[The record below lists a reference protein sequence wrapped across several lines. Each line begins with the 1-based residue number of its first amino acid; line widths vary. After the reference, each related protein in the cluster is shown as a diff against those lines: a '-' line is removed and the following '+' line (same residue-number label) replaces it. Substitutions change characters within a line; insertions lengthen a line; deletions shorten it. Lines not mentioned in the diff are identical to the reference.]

1 MTGEKDNPLTGG
13 VYTLLLTPYNED
25 GSKFDPLSMS
35 RQIDY
40 VLDAGVNGLVA
51 CGKAGEFEDLNL
63 DEIEQ
68 VLSHVVE
75 HVNGRVPVGL
85 GAISVDLDEGIKVAR
100 IASRQG
106 ASIAMVKKKSYQDL
120 RSFFLKM
127 ADEIPVMIYDM
138 TDNGSLD
145 MQKDVL
151 PIVHFC
157 DRVVAMKVS
166 GDVGS
171 FDVLRKEVLSIP
183 CLCGSDM
190 YTLITYGTGSD
201 GVVAGSA
208 AVMPEREVA
217 LHKLV
222 KEEQW
227 DEARTYFVEKMLPMI
242 AYGGQ
247 LLPYNYST
255 MKHILK
261 WKGII
266 DHVFVRPPYRAAYD
280 WHLREVEKLAQKM
293 GIINTVEK
301 TIGQAVV

>member
-1 MTGEKDNPLTGG
+1 MTSEKDIHLKGG
-13 VYTLLLTPYNED
+13 VYTLLLTPFNKD

-51 CGKAGEFEDLNL
+51 CGKAGEFEGLNL
-63 DEIEQ
+63 YEIEQ
-68 VLSHVVE
+68 VISHVVE

-100 IASRQG
+100 IAAKQG
-106 ASIAMVKKKSYQDL
+106 ASFAMVKKKSYQDL

-127 ADEIPVMIYDM
+127 ADEISVMIYDM

-151 PIVHFC
+151 PIVRSC
-157 DRVVAMKVS
+157 DRIVAMKVS

-171 FDVLRKEVLSIP
+171 FDALKTEALTIP

-190 YTLITYGTGSD
+190 YTLITYGAGSD

-222 KEEQW
+222 KEEKW
-227 DEARTYFVEKMLPMI
+227 EDARNYFVEQMLPMI

-261 WKGII
+261 WKGVI
-266 DHVFVRPPYRAAYD
+266 DHVIVRPPFRAAYD
-280 WHLREVEKLAQKM
+280 WHLREVENLAKKM
-293 GIINTVEK
+293 GIINPVEK
-301 TIGQAVV
+301 AMV

>member
-1 MTGEKDNPLTGG
+1 MTSEKDIQLTGG
-13 VYTLLLTPYNED
+13 VYTLLLTPFNED

-51 CGKAGEFEDLNL
+51 CGKAGEFEGLNL
-63 DEIEQ
+63 NEIEQ
-68 VLSHVVE
+68 VLGHVVE

-85 GAISVDLDEGIKVAR
+85 GAISVDTDEGIKVAR
-100 IASRQG
+100 IASKQG
-106 ASIAMVKKKSYQDL
+106 ASFAMVKKKSYQDL

-151 PIVHFC
+151 PIVHSSE
-157 DRVVAMKVS
+157 RIVAMKVS

-171 FDVLRKEVLSIP
+171 FDVLKNEGLSIP

-190 YTLITYGTGSD
+190 YTLITYGAGSD

-208 AVMPEREVA
+208 VVMPEREVA

-222 KEEQW
+222 KEAKWEA
-227 DEARTYFVEKMLPMI
+227 ARTYFVEKMLPMI

-247 LLPYNYST
+247 LLPYNYSA

-261 WKGII
+261 WKGVI
-266 DHVFVRPPYRAAYD
+266 DHVYVRPPFRAAYD
-280 WHLREVEKLAQKM
+280 WHLKEVEKLAQKM
-293 GIINTVEK
+293 GVIDSVEK
-301 TIGQAVV
+301 TVV